1 MENII
6 WGEVPAQRK
15 RREEK
20 YSTAVV
26 TMSAIVEKGAGRKF
40 TFNRAT
46 QELLGIQGEDRISF
60 GFTGDGAHI
69 YLRKANG
76 EEGFQLTKT
85 CSLSDKKTYEFIAKR
100 LKLNTDVE
108 SDFDVVAIADG
119 AYFEMT
125 LRQEAEEAVEFAAM
139 HVGEVSDE
147 EDLDADLSSI
157 PATPE
162 GGVEYSEDIAP
173 LTEDELQEL
182 SPLLEEAVD
191 VEEAEEEEEEEEI
204 EEEESEEDQW

>member
-108 SDFDVVAIADG
+108 SDFDVVAVADG
-119 AYFEMT
+119 SYFEMT
-125 LRQEAEEAVEFAAM
+125 LRQEVEEVAEFVAM

-162 GGVEYSEDIAP
+162 GGALYEMADTTMEVDDSI
-173 LTEDELQEL
+173 
-182 SPLLEEAVD
+182 LEEALEE
-191 VEEAEEEEEEEEI
+191 EEAEEEEEI

>member
-108 SDFDVVAIADG
+108 SDFDVVEIADG
-119 AYFEMT
+119 SYFEMT
-125 LRQEAEEAVEFAAM
+125 LRQEVEEAVEFVAM

-162 GGVEYSEDIAP
+162 GGALYEMADTSMEVDDSI
-173 LTEDELQEL
+173 
-182 SPLLEEAVD
+182 LEETL
-191 VEEAEEEEEEEEI
+191 EEAEEA
-204 EEEESEEDQW
+204 EEESEEDQW

>member
-26 TMSAIVEKGAGRKF
+26 TMSAIIEKGAGRKF

-108 SDFDVVAIADG
+108 SDFDVVAVADG
-119 AYFEMT
+119 SYFEMT
-125 LRQEAEEAVEFAAM
+125 LRQEVEEVAEFVAM

-162 GGVEYSEDIAP
+162 GGALYEMADTTMEVDDSI
-173 LTEDELQEL
+173 
-182 SPLLEEAVD
+182 LEEALEE
-191 VEEAEEEEEEEEI
+191 EEAEEEEEI

>member
-119 AYFEMT
+119 SYFEMT
-125 LRQEAEEAVEFAAM
+125 LRQEAEEAVGFVAM
-139 HVGEVSDE
+139 HVGEISDE

-162 GGVEYSEDIAP
+162 GGALYEMADTTMEVDDSI
-173 LTEDELQEL
+173 
-182 SPLLEEAVD
+182 LEEALE
-191 VEEAEEEEEEEEI
+191 EEAEEEEEEI